1 MLFSLPGDKPAQMEL
16 PGGPD
21 GPLRNVRQED
31 DHRSTRPNAD
41 VVFTNLLPGSSPD
54 PQAERNGSRSK
65 VRMRSMRHPV
75 HQSAAAQ
82 SDSPLVLKKL
92 QELGILPAQTTRR
105 IIPFDP
111 STEAEA
117 ADELRN
123 LLESPQAQGE
133 RTSTPDVFHDL
144 PPESTPSAQTGSAR
158 RRGQTC
164 AAVSLK
170 PRSVRRL
177 PRQRTSEFEST
188 WDAARGI
195 LDANRTEE
203 TS

>member
-1 MLFSLPGDKPAQMEL
+1 MLVSLSAEERTQMEL
-16 PGGPD
+16 PGGS
-21 GPLRNVRQED
+21 GGRLRNVRQED
-31 DHRSTRPNAD
+31 DHRSTRPNAH
-41 VVFTNLLPGSSPD
+41 VVFTNLLPGSSPHT
-54 PQAERNGSRSK
+54 QAERDGSRAK
-65 VRMRSMRHPV
+65 TRMRRMRHPA
-75 HQSAAAQ
+75 HQSTAAQ
-82 SDSPLVLKKL
+82 SNSPLVLEKL
-92 QELGILPAQTTRR
+92 QELGIHPAQTTRR

-117 ADELRN
+117 ADELHS
-123 LLESPQAQGE
+123 LLDSPQAQGQ

-144 PPESTPSAQTGSAR
+144 PPESTPPTQTGSAR
-158 RRGQTC
+158 RRGQTG

-177 PRQRTSEFEST
+177 PRQRTCEFEST